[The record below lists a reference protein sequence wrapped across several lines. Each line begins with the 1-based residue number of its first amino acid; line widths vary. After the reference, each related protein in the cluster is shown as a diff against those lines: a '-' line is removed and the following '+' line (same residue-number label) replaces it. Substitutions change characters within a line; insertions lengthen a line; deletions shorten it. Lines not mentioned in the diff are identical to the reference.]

1 MIKKLSII
9 LLVCITLTLAACSSF
24 NPNTY
29 DTATATDATASD
41 AITYDAKDNSIEAL
55 MSRAVSVNDSK
66 YLVSHWGNSKCHIV
80 IGAKET
86 IDNKI
91 YNTVISKDDIN
102 IDRLVNCT
110 IGSDNICSECGYHY
124 TKEENNLE
132 TKEQIIA
139 KQNKEKEK
147 DKNKEQV
154 NTETTATKD
163 SADKKKTDTESNK

>member
-1 MIKKLSII
+1 MIKKLSLILLIGII
-9 LLVCITLTLAACSSF
+9 LTLTACSSF
-24 NPNTY
+24 NPTY
-29 DTATATDATASD
+29 NTATATDATASD

-55 MSRAVSVNDSK
+55 TSRAVSVNDSK

-86 IDNKI
+86 IDNKT
-91 YNTVISKDDIN
+91 YNTIISKDDIN

-124 TKEENNLE
+124 TKEENNLK
-132 TKEQIIA
+132 TKEQIVA
-139 KQNKEKEK
+139 EQNKEKEK
-147 DKNKEQV
+147 DKKKERV

-163 SADKKKTDTESNK
+163 SADKKKTNTKSNK